1 MSLYSPILRI
11 FEQTYKGTRKASIQ
25 HPQQKR
31 TELWLD
37 RVLAQMKYISE
48 GQLQGV
54 CYGLFLTAR
63 PSV

>member
-25 HPQQKR
+25 HPLQER

-37 RVLAQMKYISE
+37 RVLALKQYILE

-54 CYGLFLTAR
+54 CYYVCF
-63 PSV
+63 